1 MVIMV
6 ATNEDIYRELKLLRS
21 EIRDLKNLLVP
32 EVEPEEDELEAIRE
46 GEKEYKAGKYV
57 DFKELKARKS
67 SNV

>member
-21 EIRDLKNLLVP
+21 EIKDLKNLLVP

-57 DFKELKARKS
+57 DWKTLKARKS

>member
-1 MVIMV
+1 MV
-6 ATNEDIYRELKLLRS
+6 ATNEDIYSELKLLRS

-32 EVEPEEDELEAIRE
+32 EVEPEEDELEAIKE

-57 DFKELKARKS
+57 DWKALKARKS